1 MKKFLQWIKSP
12 ASDFALFVILLVLAN
27 IAFKN
32 AHLRFDITQQGAY
45 SLSEA
50 SKRTVKTLTE
60 PLSVKVFFS
69 DNLPTG
75 YSKVYQYVK
84 DILVEYKGA
93 ANRNFSYTFFDMNK
107 PENQKIAAGYGLRQ
121 IQIQEV
127 KNNEVGFKQVW
138 MGLAITYGDSIEVI
152 DGIQSESGFEYNL
165 TTKIAKIISTT
176 DALAGLG
183 ENDKITVSLYASDD
197 LKQFRINGFDKIDA
211 TVQTAFN
218 SVNKKTLNRLNY
230 IRQYIVPEDIDAV
243 SEKYGLQTFSW
254 QNKDGSQGLGIFG
267 LVIEHGENFR
277 VLPLSIQR
285 SLFGYVIS
293 GTETLEESM
302 NEGIQGLLAKVKQ
315 VGYIIGHDEAELS
328 DENGTSIHFV
338 TLLSDMYELKKI
350 NLADEAIPAN
360 LTSIIVNG
368 PKSAFSE
375 EELYKIDQFVMRG
388 GNVMLF
394 CDPFNMEQQNYYQPA
409 TFTPIATGLNRL
421 LSSYGIQLESAY
433 VFDEN
438 CYKARQQTMQGIQSF
453 DLYWAPMMSNR
464 ELNQKNPITKNLGYV
479 IFLQPGKINT
489 DIAVPDGIKRTVL
502 AHSSEKSWTQ
512 SQNIQLTPNIGVPYD
527 KSTEKSEALAV
538 LAEGKFK
545 SAFDKNPAETE
556 SGAEDGL
563 ATTTHISQ
571 ARQSGKIFVAGTSYI
586 TSNQLIDENCSEPV
600 ALFVRNAVDY
610 MNGNADLCSMRT
622 KGVSFQTIDKTTGA
636 YARFVEY
643 FCMFGLALLI
653 IGAGLFVWRK
663 RTIRRRKIH
672 SVYNPNDSR
681 EITK

>member
-1 MKKFLQWIKSP
+1 
-12 ASDFALFVILLVLAN
+12 
-27 IAFKN
+27 
-32 AHLRFDITQQGAY
+32 
-45 SLSEA
+45 
-50 SKRTVKTLTE
+50 
-60 PLSVKVFFS
+60 
-69 DNLPTG
+69 
-75 YSKVYQYVK
+75 
-84 DILVEYKGA
+84 
-93 ANRNFSYTFFDMNK
+93 
-107 PENQKIAAGYGLRQ
+107 
-121 IQIQEV
+121 
-127 KNNEVGFKQVW
+127 
-138 MGLAITYGDSIEVI
+138 
-152 DGIQSESGFEYNL
+152 
-165 TTKIAKIISTT
+165 
-176 DALAGLG
+176 
-183 ENDKITVSLYASDD
+183 
-197 LKQFRINGFDKIDA
+197 
-211 TVQTAFN
+211 
-218 SVNKKTLNRLNY
+218 
-230 IRQYIVPEDIDAV
+230 
-243 SEKYGLQTFSW
+243 
-254 QNKDGSQGLGIFG
+254 
-267 LVIEHGENFR
+267 
-277 VLPLSIQR
+277 
-285 SLFGYVIS
+285 
-293 GTETLEESM
+293 
-302 NEGIQGLLAKVKQ
+302 
-315 VGYIIGHDEAELS
+315 
-328 DENGTSIHFV
+328 
-338 TLLSDMYELKKI
+338 
-350 NLADEAIPAN
+350 
-360 LTSIIVNG
+360 
-368 PKSAFSE
+368 
-375 EELYKIDQFVMRG
+375 MRG

-409 TFTPIATGLNRL
+409 TFTPINTGLNRL

-489 DIAVPDGIKRTVL
+489 DIAAPDGIKRTVL
-502 AHSSEKSWTQ
+502 ARSSEKSWTQ

-556 SGAEDGL
+556 SDAEDGL

-672 SVYNPNDSR
+672 NVYNPNDSR